1 MSLVCRERSARQVCE
16 GLACALSS
24 RWRKAGDSFVLEPVD
39 PAEALSASELAVVL
53 GASLGLPGTQ
63 YGHGLELPLPDLLGS
78 LAETQLQAAVSK
90 EGLPFALLLPEQ
102 QQQFLRRIMQDLPT
116 LLSEMGACLEDLS
129 RLDSVRVT
137 LERQE
142 GTPTPDGKTT
152 LAREYLMIRGASAY
166 TLWLKGAETK

>member
-78 LAETQLQAAVSK
+78 LAETQLQAAVRK